1 MAENGQL
8 KFRRVLLKLSGE
20 GLLGNQQYGI
30 DPETVDRIASE
41 IKAVHDMGAEV
52 CMVIG
57 GGTSSAASKVP
68 PRAWNA
74 QLPTIWA
81 CSPPS

>member
-20 GLLGNQQYGI
+20 GLLGKQQYGI

-57 GGTSSAASKVP
+57 GGHGTCHGRLYGHVGHHHERTGRSE
-68 PRAWNA
+68 RA
-74 QLPTIWA
+74 
-81 CSPPS
+81 

>member
-1 MAENGQL
+1 MAENGPL

-20 GLLGNQQYGI
+20 GLLGKQQYGI

-57 GGTSSAASKVP
+57 GGDRKSTRLNSSHRGKSRMPSSA
-68 PRAWNA
+68 
-74 QLPTIWA
+74 
-81 CSPPS
+81 

>member
-1 MAENGQL
+1 MAENGQM

-20 GLLGNQQYGI
+20 GLLGKQQYGI

-41 IKAVHDMGAEV
+41 IKTVHDMGAEV

-57 GGTSSAASKVP
+57 GGNIFRGVKGASQGME
-68 PRAWNA
+68 RA
-74 QLPTIWA
+74 IRH
-81 CSPPS
+81 SDVFGM